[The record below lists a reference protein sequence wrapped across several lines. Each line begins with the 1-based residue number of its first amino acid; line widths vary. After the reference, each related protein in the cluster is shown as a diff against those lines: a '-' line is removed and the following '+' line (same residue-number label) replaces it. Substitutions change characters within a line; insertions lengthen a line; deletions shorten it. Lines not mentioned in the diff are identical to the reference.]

1 MYFRKKTSG
10 GRAYLQIVESRREG
24 GSVRQ
29 QVIATL
35 GRLDD
40 LQQSGQLE
48 RLLRSGARFADKA
61 ILVEAVASGDVA
73 ASAARRIGPALAFE
87 RLWEETGCRAVV
99 ENLAGARNHDF
110 PLERA
115 VFLTV
120 LHRLFSG
127 GSDRAAD
134 RWRED
139 YRIEGADRLDLHHLY
154 RAMAWLGE
162 ELDKTQQDGATLYAP
177 RCLKDVLEEDLF
189 ARRRDLFSTLD
200 LVFMD
205 TTSLYFEGAGGQTLG
220 RRGFSKDHRPDLNQ
234 MILAVLLDGD
244 GRPVC
249 TEMWPGNTADVGSLI
264 PVIDRLRK
272 RFAVN
277 RVCVVADRGMISAET
292 LAELEA
298 RDMLYILGVRERTDK
313 LVRELVLD
321 DPAPFVPFFLT
332 RRGHEVDYEAK
343 AVTLA
348 GRRYIVC
355 RNHDEAR
362 KDAADRARI
371 LAGLERELKKGDKAL
386 VGNKGYRRF
395 LKNPEEGHFVIDRAK
410 AEEDAKFDGVFV
422 LRTNARLSP
431 LEAMLVYKRLWTVER
446 TFRTSK
452 SLFETRPIY
461 HKLDET
467 IRGHVSCSF
476 LALVLKKELEDRI
489 AALAGPAAKGT
500 PPRVSWPDILVDLD
514 SLTETEIEQDGKRFL
529 LRSAPRPAAS
539 LALRAAGVALAP
551 TVRQL
556 AGA

>member
-24 GSVRQ
+24 AAVRQ

-35 GRLDD
+35 GRVED
-40 LQQSGQLE
+40 LRESGQLE
-48 RLLRSGARFADKA
+48 RLLRSGARFAAKA
-61 ILVEAVASGDVA
+61 IVVAAAAGEAT
-73 ASAARRIGPALAFE
+73 ASAARRIGPALVFE
-87 RLWEETGCRAVV
+87 RLWEETGCREVV
-99 ENLAGARNHDF
+99 ENLAGSRKHGFA
-110 PLERA
+110 LERA

-120 LHRLFSG
+120 LHRLFAG

-139 YRIEGADRLDLHHLY
+139 YRIDGIEGLDLHHLY

-162 ELDKTQQDGATLYAP
+162 ELAEDQQDGATPFAP
-177 RCLKDVLEEDLF
+177 RCLKDVVEEELF

-205 TTSLYFEGAGGQTLG
+205 TTSLYFEGEGGQTLG
-220 RRGFSKDHRPDLNQ
+220 QRGFSKDHRPDLNQ

-249 TEMWPGNTADVGSLI
+249 TEMWPGNTADTGSLI
-264 PVIDRLRK
+264 PVVDRLRK
-272 RFAVN
+272 RFSIQ

-292 LAELEA
+292 IAELEA
-298 RDMLYILGVRERTDK
+298 RGLLYILGVRERTDK

-321 DPAPFVPFFLT
+321 DPAPFVPLVLT
-332 RRGHEVDYEAK
+332 KRAKDIEYEAK
-343 AVTLA
+343 AVMLA

-355 RNHDEAR
+355 RNREEMR
-362 KDAADRARI
+362 KDAAARAAI
-371 LAGLERELKKGDKAL
+371 LAALERQLKKGDKSL
-386 VGNKGYRRF
+386 IGNKGYRRF
-395 LKNPEEGHFVIDRAK
+395 LATPGDGHFAIDRAK

-422 LRTNARLSP
+422 LRTNADLSP
-431 LEAMLVYKRLWTVER
+431 LEAMLCYKNLWMVER
-446 TFRTSK
+446 AFRTSK
-452 SLFETRPIY
+452 SLFATRPIFY
-461 HKLDET
+461 KLDET

-489 AALAGPAAKGT
+489 ANIGKPAAADGA
-500 PPRVSWPDILVDLD
+500 PSGSWPEILADLD
-514 SLTETEIEQDGKRFL
+514 SLTETEVEQDGKRFL

-539 LALRAAGVALAP
+539 LALRAAGVALPP

-556 AGA
+556 TDA